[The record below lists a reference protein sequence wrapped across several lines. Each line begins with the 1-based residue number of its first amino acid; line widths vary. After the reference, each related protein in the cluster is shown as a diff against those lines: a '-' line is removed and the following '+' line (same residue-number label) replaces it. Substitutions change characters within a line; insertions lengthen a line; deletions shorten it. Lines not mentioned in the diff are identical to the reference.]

1 MGKITRLALVAVLL
15 AVAMLS
21 TAGVASADGGN
32 GNRQKSNITWETK
45 VDLGGDAR
53 TLNVTWE

>member
-21 TAGVASADGGN
+21 TAGAASADGGK
-32 GNRQKSNITWETK
+32 GQRSNITWENRAP
-45 VDLGGDAR
+45 GGVERAS
-53 TLNVTWE
+53 NVTWE